1 MLQPRQQLQLSNCC
15 CPGSSSQSQ
24 GCVAGA
30 GMVGGA
36 AVVDA
41 VDDASRHPRRL
52 RAIYVAAP
60 LLINPSYFSPYVN
73 MVELA
78 TRIP

>member
-1 MLQPRQQLQLSNCC
+1 
-15 CPGSSSQSQ
+15 
-24 GCVAGA
+24 
-30 GMVGGA
+30 MVGGA